1 MARILQSGGS
11 YGNLLTFSLQGHR
24 MERVINC
31 IFFEHD
37 LRIVAIAAA
46 VCALA
51 CFTTFLIVEQ
61 AHRDAG
67 SRRVAWLSA
76 AAFVAGMGI
85 WATHFI
91 AMLAYRAEPVS
102 GYNVERTVISIA
114 VAIALSG
121 AGWWLS
127 LGRWRFSTLL
137 AAILLGAGISTMH
150 YIGMAA
156 MIMPHRMLLDGH
168 LVIASLA
175 VSVVLSFAALVVRNR
190 RLLRNSYILPWPASA
205 LLALAICGMHFTG
218 MSSAAMVPGQPEPIP
233 GASIGGEG
241 LIAAVSII
249 ALAILAIGLVAVIAE
264 RKIQRG
270 AAQQERRLKRLA
282 DAAVEGLILTDGAII
297 VDANRSLLDLA
308 GHSDVEHCPSTL
320 AELFPTLDMDQL
332 LGRLAPTECEL
343 VTSTGEFCPV
353 ELLLRPFED
362 GSGMFILAV
371 RDIRERKEA
380 AARIAHLA
388 YHDVL
393 TGLPN
398 RAVFADH
405 LGRTLEQSGQRRVA
419 LLCLDLDGFKA
430 VNDLYG
436 HPIGDQLLI
445 EASHR
450 LRSVVGE
457 QSLVARLGGDEFAVV
472 QIGGRQPGHAG
483 RLADAI
489 IAALNASFEL
499 EGQSVRV
506 GCSIGIAIYPTDAPT
521 ASDLIKNADLALYRA
536 KSEGGRLARFY
547 EAAMDEAMRER
558 RRMESELKLALGRD
572 EFTIDYQP
580 LADLT
585 AGQITGFEALLR
597 WTHVR
602 KGPISP
608 DVFIPLAEECNYIDT
623 LGEWVLREACKEAAA
638 WQPPLRLSV
647 NLSPLQFIPGN
658 FVEIV
663 GRILAETGMD
673 PRRLDLEITEG
684 LLIKDPEKAVAT
696 LQELKKLGIQISM
709 DDFGTGYSSL
719 SYFRMFPFDKVKID
733 RSFIHEMLHN
743 PHARAIIRSVI
754 GLGHGLGMPVI
765 AEGVETA
772 EQLDALKADGCT
784 QVQGYLISRPGPI
797 AHFERV
803 VLHPPGEAD
812 DRRRRKRAS
821 GNRAA

>member
-1 MARILQSGGS
+1 
-11 YGNLLTFSLQGHR
+11 
-24 MERVINC
+24 MERIFNC
-31 IFFEHD
+31 IFFQHD
-37 LRIVAIAAA
+37 LRIVAIAA
-46 VCALA
+46 VLCVLA
-51 CFTTFLIVEQ
+51 SFTTFLIVEQ
-61 AHRDAG
+61 A
-67 SRRVAWLSA
+67 RREPGRRRIIWLSA

-102 GYNVERTVISIA
+102 AYNVERTVASIA

-127 LGRWRFSTLL
+127 LSTRRFSSLV
-137 AAILLGAGISTMH
+137 ASIVLGAGISTMH
-150 YIGMAA
+150 YVGMAA
-156 MIMPHRMLLDGH
+156 MVMPHRMVLDGGF
-168 LVIASLA
+168 VVASLV
-175 VSVVLSFAALVVRNR
+175 VSVLLSFAALYVRKWR
-190 RLLRNSYILPWPASA
+190 VDRNAYILPWPASV
-205 LLALAICGMHFTG
+205 LFTLAICGMHFTG
-218 MSSAAMVPGQPEPIP
+218 MSSARMIPGSPEPIP
-233 GASIGGEG
+233 GASIGGGG
-241 LIAAVSII
+241 LIAAVSVI
-249 ALAILAIGLVAVIAE
+249 AFAILAIGLVTVIAE
-264 RKIQRG
+264 RKIQRESAEQKG
-270 AAQQERRLKRLA
+270 RLRRLA
-282 DAAVEGLILTDGAII
+282 DAAVEGLILTDGTI
-297 VDANRSLLDLA
+297 VADANRSLLDA
-308 GHSDVEHCPSTL
+308 VGHPDLERCPSTL
-320 AELFPTLDMDQL
+320 AELFPALDTGQL
-332 LGRLAPTECEL
+332 PGRGAPIESEL
-343 VTSTGEFCPV
+343 LSSTGERCPV
-353 ELLLRPFED
+353 ELLARRFED

-405 LGRTLEQSGQRRVA
+405 LARTLEQTGKRRVA

-436 HPIGDQLLI
+436 HPLGDELLI
-445 EASHR
+445 ETSHR
-450 LRSVVGE
+450 LRSAVGE
-457 QSLVARLGGDEFAVV
+457 QTLVARLGGDEFAIV
-472 QIGGRQPGHAG
+472 QVGARQPGQSGH
-483 RLADAI
+483 LADEI
-489 IAALNASFEL
+489 IAALNAPFEL
-499 EGQSVRV
+499 QGQSVRV
-506 GCSIGIAIYPTDAPT
+506 GCSVGIAIYPTDASG

-547 EAAMDEAMRER
+547 EAEMDEAMRER
-558 RRMESELKLALGRD
+558 RRMEAELKLALGRD
-572 EFTIDYQP
+572 EFSIDYQP

-585 AGQITGFEALLR
+585 MGEITGFEALLR
-597 WTHVR
+597 WTHPR

-608 DVFIPLAEECNYIDT
+608 DVFIPLAEECNYIDA
-623 LGEWVLREACKEAAA
+623 LGEWVLREACKEAAS

-663 GRILAETGMD
+663 HRILEETGMD

-684 LLIKDPEKAVAT
+684 LLIKEPEKAVAT

-733 RSFIHEMLHN
+733 RSFIQEMLDN

-754 GLGHGLGMPVI
+754 GLGQGLEMPVI

-797 AHFERV
+797 ALFGGV
-803 VLHPPGEAD
+803 VLNSPKNVTKSRE
-812 DRRRRKRAS
+812 RKRADAGRVARQEGLSLDRPASS
-821 GNRAA
+821 GQQARQSNA